1 MSNQN
6 INTLSI
12 NTPINDYPLSNST
25 KAVPMNNSQ
34 SNNNVATP
42 LINISSESAAEITS
56 YNFESINNNHEK
68 KNLLNNDNN
77 LDKELTLKSTNHE
90 TYPFGNECNIKISNI
105 VALLNSGCKLNLK
118 HIGLICQN
126 TEYNQKRFN
135 ALTMR
140 LKEPKTVALI
150 FDSGKI
156 IVTGAT
162 TEEDSRT
169 AARKLIKILR
179 NCGFKVG
186 YKTFK
191 IINIV
196 SSCNVN
202 FPIRLTQ
209 LNAHLCYKYNINN
222 IKKGN
227 KVYYEP
233 EVFPG
238 LIYRM
243 EKPKLTLLIFA
254 GGKIN
259 FVGAKKQEDIFEA
272 YKKIYPIVV
281 KYENKEIKNVN
292 KDENPNNFNNLNIF
306 KNDITNF
313 E

>member
-6 INTLSI
+6 VNTLSI

-42 LINISSESAAEITS
+42 LINISSESAAEIIS
-56 YNFESINNNHEK
+56 YNFVSINNNHEK

-77 LDKELTLKSTNHE
+77 FDKELALKSTNHE

-179 NCGFKVG
+179 NCGLKWD
-186 YKTFK
+186 
-191 IINIV
+191 
-196 SSCNVN
+196 
-202 FPIRLTQ
+202 
-209 LNAHLCYKYNINN
+209 
-222 IKKGN
+222 IK
-227 KVYYEP
+227 
-233 EVFPG
+233 
-238 LIYRM
+238 
-243 EKPKLTLLIFA
+243 LL
-254 GGKIN
+254 K
-259 FVGAKKQEDIFEA
+259 
-272 YKKIYPIVV
+272 
-281 KYENKEIKNVN
+281 
-292 KDENPNNFNNLNIF
+292 
-306 KNDITNF
+306 
-313 E
+313 

>member
-6 INTLSI
+6 VNTLSI

-90 TYPFGNECNIKISNI
+90 TYPLVNECNIKISNI

-162 TEEDSRT
+162 TEEDSRA
-169 AARKLIKILR
+169 AARKIIKILR

-186 YKTFK
+186 YKSFK

-202 FPIRLTQ
+202 FPIRLRQ
-209 LNAHLCYKYNINN
+209 LNYDLRYKYNI
-222 IKKGN
+222 KGN

>member
-56 YNFESINNNHEK
+56 YNFVSINNNHEK
-68 KNLLNNDNN
+68 KKLLNNDNN

-150 FDSGKI
+150 FDSGKL
-156 IVTGAT
+156 IVTGT
-162 TEEDSRT
+162 TNEKDSYK
-169 AARKLIKILR
+169 AARKFVKILKK
-179 NCGFKVG
+179 CGFKVL
-186 YKTFK
+186 FK
-191 IINIV
+191 SFQIINIV

-202 FPIRLTQ
+202 FDIALTK
-209 LNAHLCYKYNINN
+209 LNTYLYYKYSSIT
-222 IKKGN
+222 N
-227 KVYYEP
+227 KVSYEP

-243 EKPKLTLLIFA
+243 EKPKITLLIFDS
-254 GGKIN
+254 GKIN
-259 FVGAKKQEDIFEA
+259 FVGAKKQEDITEA
-272 YKKIYPIVV
+272 YKKIYPLVV
-281 KYENKEIKNVN
+281 KFENKNKKKINDNEIEKSNY
-292 KDENPNNFNNLNIF
+292 FNDL
-306 KNDITNF
+306 DI
-313 E
+313 